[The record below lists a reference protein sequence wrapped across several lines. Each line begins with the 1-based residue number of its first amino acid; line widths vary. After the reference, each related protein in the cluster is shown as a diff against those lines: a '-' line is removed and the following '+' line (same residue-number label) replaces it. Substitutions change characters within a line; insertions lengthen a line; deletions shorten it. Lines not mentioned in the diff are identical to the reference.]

1 MRRTIMSREK
11 EILDSIRSQLQNAI
25 DDATD
30 VDVTDGTE
38 QIYEGRKELA
48 EQILNYLEENNY
60 E

>member
-11 EILDSIRSQLQNAI
+11 EILDSIKSQLQNAI

-48 EQILNYLEENNY
+48 EELLNYLEENY

>member
-1 MRRTIMSREK
+1 MSKEK
-11 EILDSIRSQLQNAI
+11 VILDSIKLQLQTAI

-38 QIYEGRKELA
+38 QIHEGRKELA
-48 EQILNYLEENNY
+48 EQILDYLEENY

>member
-48 EQILNYLEENNY
+48 EELLNYLEENNY